1 MHILDDTLRRT
12 WTILVSLF
20 VCGFLLAPQMH
31 HQGQTEE
38 STAHHDQHAHHMQAH
53 EQHDTTQSH
62 HHDKSCPFCRLENY
76 EEWSIIENDSAALAI
91 HQYSVYK
98 WPESSEYHQPGI
110 YRPQSR
116 DPPIT

>member
-38 STAHHDQHAHHMQAH
+38 STAHHDQHTHHMQAD
-53 EQHDTTQSH
+53 EQHDNTQNH
-62 HHDKSCPFCRLENY
+62 HHDKSCPFCRLPDY
-76 EEWSIIENDSAALAI
+76 DEWALLQNVYSELTTA
-91 HQYSVYK
+91 QYTAYQ
-98 WPESSEYHQPGI
+98 WPESNAYQRISI